1 MGNLPSVGGVAISQ
15 VNELISNY
23 GAWELEES
31 FTSLDQQDAISDS
44 LSAIDFG
51 DSKTSTNGII
61 EYDDVNKYFRILK
74 GGALFI
80 KARAR
85 AARIG
90 ASLGES
96 ELFLQ
101 AQISTDDGLTW
112 VSIGNSVDVKID
124 NARQVE
130 IFFDFSPIELTK
142 GTLVRQVFAR
152 SSLGT
157 NFGSLIA
164 GIPSP
169 VLSLQGILPAP
180 AAQVSVYRLKGFNYR
195 D

>member
-1 MGNLPSVGGVAISQ
+1 MSNLPSIVTTSKVSSMISEYGV
-15 VNELISNY
+15 
-23 GAWELEES
+23 WELEDS

-80 KARAR
+80 KTRAR

-90 ASLGES
+90 ASTGES

-101 AQISTDDGLTW
+101 AQISTDNGSSW

-124 NARQVE
+124 DARQVE
-130 IFFDFSPIELTK
+130 IFFDFSPVEFVK
-142 GTLVRQVFAR
+142 GALVRQVFAR

-164 GIPSP
+164 GMPSP
-169 VLSLQGILPAP
+169 ALSLQGVLPAP
-180 AAQVSVYRLKGFNYR
+180 AAQVSAYRLKGFNYK